1 MTEQIEDN
9 ETIEWSEFE
18 LIPEGLYNAEIVKI
32 EKEDSPF
39 EKGKVQLQIHFKI
52 EHKNSQGEN
61 AVVRRMLSRTL
72 NPKSK
77 FFELV
82 SAVNGESPS
91 KEKYPNGIT
100 VSDLLGKSCKVVIKN
115 RKSRNGNVYSR
126 IDTFVQSEKK
136 GEKEGQG

>member
-1 MTEQIEDN
+1 MAEEIDTN

-18 LIPEGLYNAEIVKI
+18 LIPVGLYDAEIIKI
-32 EKEDSPF
+32 EKEESPF
-39 EKGKVQLQIHFKI
+39 EEGKVQLQIHFKLN
-52 EHKNSQGEN
+52 HKNSQGEDT
-61 AVVRRMLSRTL
+61 VVRRMLSRTL

-100 VSDLLGKSCKVVIKN
+100 VSDLSGKSCKVIIKN
-115 RKSRNGNVYSR
+115 QKSKNGNTYSK
-126 IDTFVQSEKK
+126 IDTFLPLAK
-136 GEKEGQG
+136 

>member
-1 MTEQIEDN
+1 MPEEIDAS

-18 LIPEGLYNAEIVKI
+18 LIPVGLYDAEIIKI
-32 EKEDSPF
+32 EKEESPF
-39 EKGKVQLQIHFKI
+39 EEGKVQLQIHFKLN
-52 EHKNSQGEN
+52 HKNSRGED

-100 VSDLLGKSCKVVIKN
+100 ISDLLGKSCKVIIKN
-115 RKSRNGNVYSR
+115 QKSKNGNTYSK
-126 IDTFVQSEKK
+126 IDTFLPLTK
-136 GEKEGQG
+136 